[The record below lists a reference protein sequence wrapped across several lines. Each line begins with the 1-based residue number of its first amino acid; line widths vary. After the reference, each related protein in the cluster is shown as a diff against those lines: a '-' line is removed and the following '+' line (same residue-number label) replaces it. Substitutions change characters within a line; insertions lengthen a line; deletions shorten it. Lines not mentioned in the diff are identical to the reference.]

1 MQKEKVASETCGD
14 LTSALPS
21 RLPLPEG
28 VDRNTK
34 DKRFSALQRAK
45 QDRVEISFPALLHIP
60 SFYEL

>member
-1 MQKEKVASETCGD
+1 MQKAKVASVTCND

-34 DKRFSALQRAK
+34 DKRSSALQRAG
-45 QDRVEISFPALLHIP
+45 QDRVEISFQALLHIP
-60 SFYEL
+60 SSCEL